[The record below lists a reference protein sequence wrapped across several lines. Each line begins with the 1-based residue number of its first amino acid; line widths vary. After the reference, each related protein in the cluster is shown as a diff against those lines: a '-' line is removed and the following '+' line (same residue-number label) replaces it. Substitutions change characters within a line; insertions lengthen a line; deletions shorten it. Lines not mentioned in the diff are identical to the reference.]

1 MLNHHTS
8 NENNKKT
15 QSNYNSRVFGYIWSA
30 IFVFFAIKFHAFFW
44 FIALIFFAVSYFS
57 PAFFVKT
64 KIIDYWM
71 IFGNFIGKINSTII
85 MFLLFF
91 VFFMPIGFCLKLF
104 GKDLLHKKLQPN
116 SNSYFI
122 ARKIQPGS
130 MINQF

>member
-1 MLNHHTS
+1 MLNHHNG

-15 QSNYNSRVFGYIWSA
+15 QAKYNSMVFGYIWSA
-30 IFVFFAIKFHAFFW
+30 IFIFFAIKFHYLFW
-44 FIALIFFAVSYFS
+44 FVAFIFFVISSFS

-64 KIIDYWM
+64 KIIDYWI
-71 IFGNFIGKINSTII
+71 IFGNFVGKINSTII

-91 VFFMPIGFCLKLF
+91 VLFVPIGFFLKLF
-104 GKDLLHKKLQPN
+104 GKDLLQKKLQPN